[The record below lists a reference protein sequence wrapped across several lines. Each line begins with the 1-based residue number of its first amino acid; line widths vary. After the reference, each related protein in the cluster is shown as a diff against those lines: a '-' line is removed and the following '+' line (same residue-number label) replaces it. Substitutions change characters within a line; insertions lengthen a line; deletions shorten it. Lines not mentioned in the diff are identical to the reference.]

1 MKKAEEKNIEEKY
14 LSKFWNHLWLIWFL
28 TNNKECNV
36 NNQIKISTPLN
47 LKVKKRENKEYGAP
61 KSNIIGFIKLR

>member
-28 TNNKECNV
+28 TNNKECNI

-47 LKVKKRENKEYGAP
+47 LKVKKEKIRSMVLP
-61 KSNIIGFIKLR
+61 KAI

>member
-28 TNNKECNV
+28 TNNKECNI

-47 LKVKKRENKEYGAP
+47 LKVKKEKIRSMVLPEA
-61 KSNIIGFIKLR
+61 I

>member
-47 LKVKKRENKEYGAP
+47 FPLNLKVKKEKIRSMVLP
-61 KSNIIGFIKLR
+61 KAI

>member
-47 LKVKKRENKEYGAP
+47 LKVKKEKIRSMVLPEA
-61 KSNIIGFIKLR
+61 I